1 MKPLIPY
8 DSISF
13 NIPEKKYPG
22 QIFPTLDEY
31 SLRKDPV
38 RTGKAK
44 IMQLE
49 YDYIIDEISIHRN
62 TLTTQLEKAEPVC
75 RNEEELEEHK
85 RLWAMNDEE
94 YREHLDNVVS
104 DAKFEKARIK
114 GKQDRKKNNV
124 TLKNRKNKNNSRIS

>member
-13 NIPEKKYPG
+13 DIPEKKYPG

-62 TLTTQLEKAEPVC
+62 ILTT
-75 RNEEELEEHK
+75 
-85 RLWAMNDEE
+85 
-94 YREHLDNVVS
+94 
-104 DAKFEKARIK
+104 
-114 GKQDRKKNNV
+114 RK
-124 TLKNRKNKNNSRIS
+124 SRACLS